1 MKKQIHL
8 RAEDLNN
15 SDKLGLTYNLGQVHK
30 RMLLRQSGIMK
41 KFGLSVADYRLPFH
55 A

>member
-15 SDKLGLTYNLGQVHK
+15 SDKLGLTYNLGHTHVRSK
-30 RMLLRQSGIMK
+30 TA
-41 KFGLSVADYRLPFH
+41 KFSYIWVVI
-55 A
+55 